1 LEAKRLGIKVLLPH
15 INESELDFSIQGNS
29 IRFGL
34 SNIKYISDNIG
45 SKIIANRPYK
55 SMSHFTEIAG
65 QKGSGINSRAI
76 DSLNQIGAA
85 AFSDNPRKGYE
96 NENLYEYLG
105 VPKFDTGKL
114 SPKIKAQVNPLEEF
128 LEEGCFVLLAMVK
141 SIKKGPTWSRV
152 ELVDDTG
159 SIGIFH
165 AVNTQ
170 IEPGMMY
177 FFLVGDNRIHKYV
190 TIDDV
195 VNKIDEPFVQWLYRD
210 KLKIDEGKRLVLDFT
225 HYKTKANKM
234 MAHIILSDSDKNL
247 ERVIAFPKLYTKA
260 LGKMQAGK
268 ICDPAIAKMEDGTLY
283 VKEVS

>member
-1 LEAKRLGIKVLLPH
+1 LGIKILLPH

-45 SKIIANRPYK
+45 SKITSLRPFK
-55 SMSHFTEIAG
+55 SYDDFFKKSGT
-65 QKGSGINSRAI
+65 KGSGINSRAVE
-76 DSLNQIGAA
+76 SLNKIGAA
-85 AFSDNPRKGYE
+85 AFEDNPRKGNE

-105 VPKFDTGKL
+105 IPKFDTGKL
-114 SPKIKAQVNPLEEF
+114 SPKIKSQVNPLADF

-165 AVNTQ
+165 EVNTK

-190 TIDDV
+190 TISDV
-195 VNKIDEPFVQWLYRD
+195 VDKTDEPFVQWLYRD
-210 KLKIDEGKRLVLDFT
+210 KLNIDSGKRLVLDFT

-234 MAHIILSDSDKNL
+234 MAHIILSDADKNL
-247 ERVIAFPKLYTKA
+247 ERVIAFPKMYTKA

-268 ICDPAIAKMEDGTLY
+268 ICDPAIKRMEDGTL
-283 VKEVS
+283 VIEEVS